1 MEGHTLEEDFC
12 AGEKGAS
19 AVSDSQLCSFCTGY
33 GILPRNI
40 NLSVIKTETIIL
52 CIDRV
57 PISQETRALLE
68 ILYNQCPQH
77 PFQRW
82 RFVSFLNISHLTLF
96 PSFSHSVALLTYF
109 LTVFSA
115 FLQTL
120 PFYFIHVWEHTCMH
134 KCVCVCVCVCVC
146 MCVCVRKRYAYV
158 LRAT

>member
-1 MEGHTLEEDFC
+1 MHGRSHTGRRL
-12 AGEKGAS
+12 
-19 AVSDSQLCSFCTGY
+19 LCWRKRGKCCFRLA
-33 GILPRNI
+33 IVFLLHWI
-40 NLSVIKTETIIL
+40 WNLTKEFQSLSYKDRTIIL
-52 CIDRV
+52 CLDRV
-57 PISQETRALLE
+57 PISQETRTLLE

-96 PSFSHSVALLTYF
+96 LSFSHSMALLTSF

-120 PFYFIHVWEHTCMH
+120 PLCFIHVWEHTCVH
-134 KCVCVCVCVCVC
+134 KCVCVC
-146 MCVCVRKRYAYV
+146 KRYVYV

>member
-12 AGEKGAS
+12 VGEKGAS
-19 AVSDSQLCSFCTGY
+19 AVSDLQLCSICTGY
-33 GILPRNI
+33 GILPRNF

-52 CIDRV
+52 CLDRV
-57 PISQETRALLE
+57 PISQETRTLLE

-96 PSFSHSVALLTYF
+96 LSFSHSMALLTSF

-120 PFYFIHVWEHTCMH
+120 PLCFIHVWEHTCVH
-134 KCVCVCVCVCVC
+134 KCVCVCVCVCVRDTY
-146 MCVCVRKRYAYV
+146 MS
-158 LRAT
+158 